1 MDIENDVAILND
13 LLSTKVSQ
21 TPSDVNI
28 ETKLLHPI
36 YNSDS
41 ECKFVFDRNGIL
53 SSDSRLSL
61 QLTQPAVPAYTETV
75 TMTAIVTSG
84 VNMYKY
90 NTGADITTG
99 AVTAGNTTITI
110 AGGAKLLTEGQHLP
124 VKADVALAGDILFIK
139 IDTTAGNALN
149 NKYFTITSVA
159 DTLITVP
166 NMGTVLG
173 AGSTICIFSKNSF
186 VIPTGKIKSTTTYA
200 GLTSSVAVTG
210 GPITGTIATGS
221 AETVKQNALFTSGV
235 FVVGDADGANV
246 PQNTKVA
253 TFTRAE
259 LQEITA
265 FPLMTGVHS
274 MIESATFSIGG
285 SIVNRVS
292 NSADYKTFKN
302 WATTPE
308 QRKLR
313 KSIEEGVIFDL
324 EGATGKSTV
333 ANETITGLFK
343 IPGTE
348 PRSENRITSDSNTS
362 PVYSIKLSDIIPML
376 QDFEVPL
383 FAIKEEVALNIKW
396 SKNAINVRVVQGDIH
411 DSLPFQPTSIVAK
424 KLYIMADYIYY
435 PALMERMSQVVA
447 KGYSIP
453 YKDIINIKMNELG
466 STTAPSGQD
475 DTKRGRYLDLK
486 YTKQLGLGGKNVKS
500 IVLQRRTTPNNLFG
514 QYVSNDLY
522 RPDSFNL
529 RYNSEN
535 HYQTDVNNKSVMYNE
550 VSKVMNGQFKCNNYL
565 YTFMGQQQNG
575 EHQKLTGGSADE
587 GNFEVTRNTCGLSN
601 QTFMKTEISSLAG
614 CQNWTGVDLRNSAGQ
629 SLKMSNLPI
638 VLTHTTQKTDYLVD
652 LGLAEHAGGGSAGD
666 AQEEYQRNTEINA
679 FCEVV
684 KTCAL
689 KNGIAVVYE

>member
-61 QLTQPAVPAYTETV
+61 QITQPAVPAYTETV
-75 TMTAIVTSG
+75 TMEATVTSG

-90 NTGADITTG
+90 TGADITTG
-99 AVTAGNTTITI
+99 AVTANQTTITI
-110 AGGAKLLTEGQHLP
+110 AGGAKLITEGEHLP

-139 IDTTAGNALN
+139 KEGTGNALDD
-149 NKYFTITSVA
+149 KYFTITSVA
-159 DTLITVP
+159 DTLITVSTA
-166 NMGTVLG
+166 MGAVLT

-186 VIPTGKIKSTTTYA
+186 VIPNGKIKSTTSFA
-200 GLTSSVAVTG
+200 GLASSVAVAG
-210 GPITGTIATGS
+210 APITGTIATGN
-221 AETVKQNALFTSGV
+221 AETVKQDALFTSGV
-235 FVVGDADGANV
+235 FIVGSDVGANV
-246 PQNTKVA
+246 PQNGKVA

-259 LQEITA
+259 LQEVSA

-313 KSIEEGVIFDL
+313 KSIEEGIIFDL
-324 EGATGKSTV
+324 EGASGKSTV

-348 PRSENRITSDSNTS
+348 PRTENRITSDSNTS

-411 DSLPFQPTSIVAK
+411 DSLPFQTTSIVAK

-453 YKDIINIKMNELG
+453 YKDVINIKMNELG
-466 STTAPSGQD
+466 STTAPSGQAD
-475 DTKRGRYLDLK
+475 ATRGRYLDLK

-535 HYQTDVNNKSVMYNE
+535 HYQTDVSNKSVMYNE

-575 EHQKLTGGSADE
+575 DHQKLTAGSADE
-587 GNFEVTRNTCGLSN
+587 GNYEVTRNTCGLSN

-638 VLTHTTQKTDYLVD
+638 VLTHTTQKTDYIVD
-652 LGLAEHAGGGSAGD
+652 LGLAEHAGAGKSGD
-666 AQEEYQRNTEINA
+666 TQEEYQRNTEINA

>member
-21 TPSDVNI
+21 LPSDVNI

-61 QLTQPAVPAYTETV
+61 QLTQPKVPAYTETV
-75 TMTAIVTSG
+75 TMTAAVTSG

-90 NTGADITTG
+90 TGADITTG

-110 AGGAKLLTEGQHLP
+110 ADGAKLKLEGEHLP
-124 VKADVALAGDILFIK
+124 VKADAALAGDILFIK
-139 IDTTAGNALN
+139 KEGTGATLD

-166 NMGTVLG
+166 DMGSVLT

-186 VIPTGKIKSTTTYA
+186 VIPNGNIKSTTTYA
-200 GLTSSVAVTG
+200 NLTSSVAVAG
-210 GPITGTIATGS
+210 AAITGTIQTGN

-235 FVVGDADGANV
+235 FVIGDAAGANV

-259 LQEITA
+259 LQEVAA

-313 KSIEEGVIFDL
+313 KSIEEGIIFDL
-324 EGATGKSTV
+324 EGASGTSTV
-333 ANETITGLFK
+333 AGEAITGLFK

-348 PRSENRITSDSNTS
+348 PRTENRITSDSNTS

-411 DSLPFQPTSIVAK
+411 DGLPFQTTSIVAK

-447 KGYSIP
+447 RGYSIP
-453 YKDIINIKMNELG
+453 YKDVINIKMNELG

-475 DTKRGRYLDLK
+475 DTARGRYLDLK

-535 HYQTDVNNKSVMYNE
+535 HYQTDISNKSVMYNE

-575 EHQKLTGGSADE
+575 DHQKLIAGSADE
-587 GNFEVTRNTCGLSN
+587 GNFEVTRNTCGLSK

-614 CQNWTGVDLRNSAGQ
+614 SQNWTGVDLRNSSGQ

-652 LGLAEHAGGGSAGD
+652 LGLAEHAGAAKAD
-666 AQEEYQRNTEINA
+666 DTQEEYQKNTEINA
-679 FCEVV
+679 FCEVI

>member
-21 TPSDVNI
+21 LPSDVNI

-61 QLTQPAVPAYTETV
+61 QITQPAVPAYTETV
-75 TMTAIVTSG
+75 AITAAVTSG
-84 VNMYKY
+84 LNMYKY
-90 NTGADITTG
+90 TGADITTG
-99 AVTAGNTTITI
+99 AVTAGQTTITI
-110 AGGAKLLTEGQHLP
+110 AGGAALLTEGSHLP
-124 VKADVALAGDILFIK
+124 VKSATALAGDILFIK
-139 IDTTAGNALN
+139 TDTTGGAALS
-149 NKYFTITSVA
+149 NKYFTITSVT
-159 DTLITVP
+159 DTLITVSSA
-166 NMGTVLG
+166 MGAVLG

-186 VIPTGKIKSTTTYA
+186 VIPNGKIQSTTSYA
-200 GLTSSVAVTG
+200 GLQCFLNVAGGDIGGDVQTG
-210 GPITGTIATGS
+210 N
-221 AETVKQNALFTSGV
+221 AETVKQNALFITGV
-235 FVVGDADGANV
+235 FVVGNANGGNV
-246 PQNTKVA
+246 PQSGKDA
-253 TFTRAE
+253 TFGRASQ
-259 LQEITA
+259 QEISA

-313 KSIEEGVIFDL
+313 KSIEEGIIFDL

-348 PRSENRITSDSNTS
+348 PRTENRITSSPDTS

-396 SKNAINVRVVQGDIH
+396 SKNAVNVRVVQGDIH
-411 DSLPFQPTSIVAK
+411 DGLPFQTTSIVTK

-435 PALMERMSQVVA
+435 PALMERMAQVVS

-453 YKDIINIKMNELG
+453 YKDVINIKMNELG

-535 HYQTDVNNKSVMYNE
+535 HYQTDVSNKSVMYNE

-575 EHQKLTGGSADE
+575 EHQKLTAGSADE

-652 LGLAEHAGGGSAGD
+652 LALSEHAGSAKAD
-666 AQEEYQRNTEINA
+666 DTQEEYQRNTEINA

-689 KNGIAVVYE
+689 KNGIAIVYE

>member
-1 MDIENDVAILND
+1 MDIENDVTILND

-61 QLTQPAVPAYTETV
+61 QLTQPKVPAYTEAV
-75 TMTAIVTSG
+75 TMTATVTSG

-90 NTGADITTG
+90 TGADITTG

-139 IDTTAGNALN
+139 KEGTGATLDD
-149 NKYFTITSVA
+149 KYFTITSVA
-159 DTLITVP
+159 DTLITVSTA
-166 NMGTVLG
+166 MGAVLS

-186 VIPTGKIKSTTTYA
+186 VMPTGKIQSTTSYA
-200 GLTSSVAVTG
+200 GLTSSVAVDG
-210 GPITGTIATGS
+210 ADITGLIATGNADS
-221 AETVKQNALFTSGV
+221 VKQNALFTAGV
-235 FVVGDADGANV
+235 FVVGSNV
-246 PQNTKVA
+246 GVNLPQSGKVA

-259 LQEITA
+259 VQEVSA

-313 KSIEEGVIFDL
+313 KSIEEGIIFDL
-324 EGATGKSTV
+324 EGASGTSTV
-333 ANETITGLFK
+333 ASETITGLFK

-348 PRSENRITSDSNTS
+348 PRTENRITSDSNTS

-411 DSLPFQPTSIVAK
+411 DSLPFQTTSIVAK

-435 PALMERMSQVVA
+435 PALMERMSQVVS

-453 YKDIINIKMNELG
+453 YKDVINIKMNELG
-466 STTAPSGQD
+466 STTAPSGQAD
-475 DTKRGRYLDLK
+475 AARGRYLDLK

-535 HYQTDVNNKSVMYNE
+535 HYQTDVSNKSVMYNE

-638 VLTHTTQKTDYLVD
+638 VLTHTTQKTDYIVD
-652 LGLAEHAGGGSAGD
+652 LGLAEHAGAGKSGD